1 MATARVA
8 MQDHRAYMDEHLHQG
23 GGFMSRVVVTGL
35 GLITSLGNDLAS
47 SWEALCQGKSG
58 VAEIEGYDLE
68 QYRVHFGGQV
78 KTFDPALYMDRK
90 EVRRTDP
97 YEQLAIATT
106 KQALAQSG
114 LQITGENAGDIG
126 VYIGSG
132 IGGLVT
138 LHEQFRVLFERGPDR
153 ISPFFINMMI
163 VDGAPGAV
171 SIMTGAKGPNWAAV
185 SACATSGNTVGEAW
199 ETIRRGDA
207 RAMIA
212 GGSEKAITPIAMAAF
227 DNMHALSRRNDDP
240 QGASRPFDAT
250 RDGFVMGE
258 GSAMLILEDLDF
270 ARARGATAL
279 AELIGYGSTGDAHH
293 ITEPAPGGEGLVR
306 AMRRALQKAGL
317 RPDQVD
323 YINAHG
329 TSTPFNDRTE
339 TQAIKTCFGEHA
351 YRLAISSTKSM
362 TGHTLGAAGAVEA
375 VISIMAI
382 QSGIIPP
389 TINLRTP
396 DPECDLDYVPN
407 EARRATVNIAMS
419 NSMGF
424 GGHNTCLIFKRYEG

>member
-1 MATARVA
+1 
-8 MQDHRAYMDEHLHQG
+8 
-23 GGFMSRVVVTGL
+23 MSRVVVTGL
-35 GLITSLGNDLAS
+35 GLITSVGNDLAS

-58 VAEIEGYDLE
+58 VGEIDSYDSS
-68 QYRVHFGGQV
+68 QHRVHFGAQV
-78 KTFDPALYMDRK
+78 RNFDPSMYMDRK
-90 EVRRTDP
+90 EVRRNDP
-97 YEQLAIATT
+97 YEQFSIATSR
-106 KQALAQSG
+106 QALDQSG
-114 LQITGENAGDIG
+114 LKITDENADDIG

-138 LHEQFRVLFERGPDR
+138 LHEQFKVLHEKGPDR

-163 VDGAPGAV
+163 VDGAPGVV
-171 SIMTGAKGPNWAAV
+171 SILMGAKGPNWAAV
-185 SACATSGNTVGEAW
+185 SACATSGNTIGEAW

-207 RAMIA
+207 KAMLA
-212 GGSEKAITPIAMAAF
+212 GGAEKAITPIAMAAF

-258 GSAMLILEDLDF
+258 GAAMLLLEDLEF
-270 ARARGATAL
+270 ARARGAKIL
-279 AELIGYGSTGDAHH
+279 GELVGYASTGDAYHV
-293 ITEPAPGGEGLVR
+293 TEPAPGGAGLVR

-329 TSTPFNDRTE
+329 TSTPYNDSTE

-351 YRLAISSTKSM
+351 SRLAISSTKSM

-375 VISIMAI
+375 AISIMTI
-382 QSGIIPP
+382 LTGVIPP
-389 TINLRTP
+389 TINLHHP
-396 DPECDLDYVPN
+396 DPDCDLDYVPN
-407 EARRATVNIAMS
+407 EARRATVNVAMS

-424 GGHNTCLIFKRYEG
+424 GGHNTCLVFKRYEE